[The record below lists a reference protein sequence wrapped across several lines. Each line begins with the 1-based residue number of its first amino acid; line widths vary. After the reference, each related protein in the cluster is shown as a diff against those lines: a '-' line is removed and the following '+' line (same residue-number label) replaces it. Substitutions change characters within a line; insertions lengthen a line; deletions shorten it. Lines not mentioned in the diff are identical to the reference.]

1 MLGFFNPKCIGMTHI
16 ASNDETI
23 NGETITI
30 NANVFLDSDGLL
42 IPGKKVL
49 ISVTDASLSNA
60 DIAQSSA

>member
-1 MLGFFNPKCIGMTHI
+1 MTHI